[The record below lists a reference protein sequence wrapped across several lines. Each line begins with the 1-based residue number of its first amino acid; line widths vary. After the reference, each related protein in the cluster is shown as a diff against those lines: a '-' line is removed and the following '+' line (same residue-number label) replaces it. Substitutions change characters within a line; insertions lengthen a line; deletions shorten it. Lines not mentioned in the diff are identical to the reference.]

1 MKTQENT
8 QNPKQTQQKTRELV
22 LATASG
28 GMAIALGTLLSIFT
42 VIRMPQGGSLTIGS
56 MLPIIFCALAFGPV
70 WGFGIAIV
78 YGALQFIIAP
88 YAAHWA
94 SIFLDYPI
102 AFRLLGLAGLFAA
115 PAQQRRSERHVLRRI
130 SLMPLYR
137 IPLAVTVAMLGRLL
151 AHVLSGVI
159 FFASYTPEGQNV
171 WLYSLGYNATYM
183 IPEILIT
190 CVLLLPL
197 VYLFK
202 PRQMKGKGR
211 T

>member
-102 AFRLLGLAGLFAA
+102 AFGLLGLAGLFAA

-130 SLMPLYR
+130 SLMPL
-137 IPLAVTVAMLGRLL
+137 
-151 AHVLSGVI
+151 
-159 FFASYTPEGQNV
+159 
-171 WLYSLGYNATYM
+171 
-183 IPEILIT
+183 
-190 CVLLLPL
+190 
-197 VYLFK
+197 
-202 PRQMKGKGR
+202 
-211 T
+211 